1 MFRVQKYQCKTCIYR
16 KDSHLDVKS
25 LEAAVAD
32 PHMDGFFI
40 GYRICHHSDNVCCRG
55 FWKKHK
61 DYFTLGQIA
70 QRLGLVVKVDVDT
83 LK

>member
-1 MFRVQKYQCKTCIYR
+1 MLLVQKQRCLTCIYR
-16 KDSHLDVKS
+16 KDSHLDVKE
-25 LEAAVAD
+25 LEAAIAD
-32 PHMDGFFI
+32 PRMEGFFV
-40 GYRICHHSDNVCCRG
+40 GYRICHHSDDACCCG